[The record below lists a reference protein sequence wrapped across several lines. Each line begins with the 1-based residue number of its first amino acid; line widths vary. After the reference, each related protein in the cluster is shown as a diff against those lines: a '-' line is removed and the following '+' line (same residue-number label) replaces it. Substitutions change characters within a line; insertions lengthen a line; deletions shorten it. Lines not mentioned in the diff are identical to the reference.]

1 MNSNPSKT
9 STKSKQTPSREAN
22 QPEKKKL
29 SVKVSSSKEV
39 IPSFYTK
46 ASKPNS
52 TIIKACHSLSKD
64 GKDDSGKPKKNQDT
78 YLIIR
83 DLLQLENVNIFAVM
97 DGHGEHGEQVSGQIK
112 RFFLSQ
118 FNNNK
123 VIIKVKNADEL
134 YTALSTNNFELLR
147 QLFKDAEKSLSK
159 CNIDYQLSGT
169 TCVMVIQI
177 GRRLISA
184 NVGDSRCIFINGD
197 NSIKELSRD
206 HKPDLADEKERI
218 TSKGGEIAQF
228 EDNGV
233 KSGPFRIWC
242 KGHSYPGIAMSR
254 SIGDKIAS
262 ELGVICDP
270 EIIEYEIPS
279 DAKFMILASDGIW
292 EFLDNEKVKDIVM
305 PCYTNNNAESACST
319 LIKKAVE
326 CWLGEDVCV
335 DDITVVT
342 VFF

>member
-1 MNSNPSKT
+1 
-9 STKSKQTPSREAN
+9 
-22 QPEKKKL
+22 
-29 SVKVSSSKEV
+29 
-39 IPSFYTK
+39 
-46 ASKPNS
+46 
-52 TIIKACHSLSKD
+52 
-64 GKDDSGKPKKNQDT
+64 
-78 YLIIR
+78 
-83 DLLQLENVNIFAVM
+83 M
-97 DGHGEHGEQVSGQIK
+97 DGHGEHGERVSGQIK

-118 FNNNK
+118 FNNNR
-123 VIIKVKNADEL
+123 VIIQVKNADEL
-134 YTALSTNNFELLR
+134 YTALSKNNFELLR

-177 GRRLISA
+177 GRKLISA

-206 HKPDLADEKERI
+206 HKPELPEEKERI
-218 TSKGGEIAQF
+218 TAKGGEIAQF
-228 EDNGV
+228 EENGV

-270 EIIEYEIPS
+270 EIMEYEIQS
-279 DAKFMILASDGIW
+279 DAKFMVLATDGIW

-305 PCYTNNNAESACST
+305 PCYSNNNVESACST

-326 CWLGEDVCV
+326 CWLGEDACV

-342 VFF
+342 IFF